1 MNRIFHS
8 ECLFVGLSN
17 IFCVF
22 FLFHLLLYFLFSCFI
37 HFCSLFIQSCFSL
50 LTILILIVYCLL
62 YFPTNYHSLMI
73 IYVST
78 LLCLF
83 ILVVHVFLLFL
94 VHVIL
99 FSLVVVHPFSLTISS
114 CSSFKYLPNTLL
126 FVALALALE
135 MNSQ

>member
-1 MNRIFHS
+1 VIPMNRIFHS

-17 IFCVF
+17 MFCVF

-73 IYVST
+73 IYVFIH
-78 LLCLF
+78 LCLF
-83 ILVVHVFLLFL
+83 ILVCSCFHTISCSCYFIFACCRSPLLTHYQLLF
-94 VHVIL
+94 I
-99 FSLVVVHPFSLTISS
+99 I
-114 CSSFKYLPNTLL
+114 
-126 FVALALALE
+126 
-135 MNSQ
+135 